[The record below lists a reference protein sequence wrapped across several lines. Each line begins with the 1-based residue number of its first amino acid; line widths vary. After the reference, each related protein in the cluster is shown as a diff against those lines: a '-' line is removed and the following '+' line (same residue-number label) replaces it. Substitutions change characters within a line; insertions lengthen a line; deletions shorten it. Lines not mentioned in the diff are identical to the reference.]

1 MASISNHGATNLK
14 RNIGAIKKLEDFIE
28 KMRNQDIMI
37 SYERARTIN
46 ADNPNTRYPL
56 SEAIASSITSY
67 EMLGKEAFGAEREN
81 LASVCMDYI
90 NQAYAQG
97 VIEENKDKLQ
107 TQVEELQKQISKI
120 NTDYEVLLAE
130 NNELRREQEAAS
142 QSIVTLTSAIKDL
155 GQDNKRLRKE
165 VNWYKQELAR
175 GRMVVG
181 HLETII

>member
-1 MASISNHGATNLK
+1 MASTSSHGATNAK
-14 RNIGAIKKLEDFIE
+14 RNIRAIKDLEDFIK

-46 ADNPNTRYPL
+46 ADNHNTPHPL
-56 SEAIASSITSY
+56 SEAIVSTITSY
-67 EMLGKEAFGAEREN
+67 EMLGKGAFSAEREN

-90 NQAYAQG
+90 NRAYAQG
-97 VIEENKDKLQ
+97 LIEENKDKLQ
-107 TQVEELQKQISKI
+107 SQVGELQKQISKI

-142 QSIVTLTSAIKDL
+142 ESIVTLTTTIKDL
-155 GQDNKRLRKE
+155 SQDNKQLRE
-165 VNWYKQELAR
+165 EINWYKQELTR

-181 HLETII
+181 HLETIV

>member
-1 MASISNHGATNLK
+1 MASTSSHGATNAK
-14 RNIGAIKKLEDFIE
+14 RNIRAIKDLEDFIE

-46 ADNPNTRYPL
+46 ADNHNTPYPL
-56 SEAIASSITSY
+56 SEAIASTITSY
-67 EMLGKEAFGAEREN
+67 EMLGKGAFSAEREN

-90 NQAYAQG
+90 NLAYAQG
-97 VIEENKDKLQ
+97 LIEENKDKLQ
-107 TQVEELQKQISKI
+107 SQVGELQKQISKI

-142 QSIVTLTSAIKDL
+142 ESIVTLTTTIKDL
-155 GQDNKRLRKE
+155 SQDNKQLRKE
-165 VNWYKQELAR
+165 INWYKQELTR

-181 HLETII
+181 HLETIV